1 MGHVTH
7 YKVGQSNEMRQLLHD
22 GVTLLQSEASI
33 TKLRDYYKAGQYII
47 QFYLSFHTSYMGDCQ
62 LHYLYEDYVALREK
76 CPNTEFFWP
85 VFSRIRTEYGK
96 IRSLLIQSEC
106 GKIPARK
113 NSVFGHFSHSVACSD
128 NLFRIFS
135 LSTSC
140 GHSLTNW
147 PYILIPVYFSLN
159 SSCSWSRFYW

>member
-1 MGHVTH
+1 MLKMGHVTH

-140 GHSLTNW
+140 GHFLTN
-147 PYILIPVYFSLN
+147 
-159 SSCSWSRFYW
+159 